1 MPAVYS
7 HYRLGQKVIEQLNN
21 PLKKI
26 ILNNQDLF
34 NLGLHGPDILFYNRP
49 YIHSKVNQLGSTMH
63 QQKANNFFKKSLS
76 ILKETKSEAQFIYL
90 CGFVCHFILDSNCHG
105 YIDNII
111 VVTGI
116 THFEIETELDRYL
129 MLKDNLDPLT
139 SPLTNHIII
148 NEYIITNT
156 GEEKLPFVIGGHPA
170 FNCPLSDDEEFEDYR
185 VVFDKPITRPCLR
198 PDHHSG
204 LVHVDE
210 SFDVMAGSDTLE
222 LRHDLFEEKDALI
235 FYGCEAKA
243 ATMIGKNGKGIKIE
257 FNDMNNLLIWSAV
270 GNAPFVALEPWTGI
284 SSCNDE
290 DDTFEKKRGMTV
302 LNPNET
308 ISFRFKITMI

>member
-1 MPAVYS
+1 MIMYRVMIYQNGELVMQIKITSGKSYAV
-7 HYRLGQKVIEQLNN
+7 LGLDGAQLNSLVKN
-21 PLKKI
+21 DTEYLWQGDEKYWAGQAPVCFPITGVL
-26 ILNNQDLF
+26 
-34 NLGLHGPDILFYNRP
+34 PD
-49 YIHSKVNQLGSTMH
+49 G
-63 QQKANNFFKKSLS
+63 KANAFGKPCEMKRHGVARINPFDVYEAYENSVTFIQQSSEK
-76 ILKETKSEAQFIYL
+76 TKAQFPFDYELKIKYTIN
-90 CGFVCHFILDSNCHG
+90 GDT
-105 YIDNII
+105 
-111 VVTGI
+111 VT
-116 THFEIETELDRYL
+116 
-129 MLKDNLDPLT
+129 
-139 SPLTNHIII
+139 

-185 VVFDKPITRPCLR
+185 VVFDKPITQPCLR

-235 FYGCEAKA
+235 FYGCEAKSA
-243 ATMIGKNGKGIKIE
+243 MMIGKNGKGVKIE

-290 DDTFEKKRGMTV
+290 DDTFENKRGMTV